1 LIARTRKRLETNVK
15 LAPRDT
21 SPMARFL
28 VPLALVFACFGCSKD
43 SPDSS
48 AAAPTPSA
56 TAAMAS
62 ASAAP
67 PAPAKTPLRV
77 AYSDWPGWTAFEVG
91 IQKGWFKE
99 AGIDVEF
106 SWADYGATLDNFSA
120 GKADAVMVTNGDALV
135 TGAAGA
141 KSKMILLTDY
151 SNGNDKVVGRPG
163 VKSFKD
169 LKGKKVGLE
178 LTLVEQLLF
187 LKGCEKNGLNPK
199 DVTFIG
205 TKTNDTPQV
214 LGSKQVDA
222 IAAWYPIASQA
233 LATVP
238 GSTALFTSA
247 DVPGLIYDSVAVNP
261 TSLAQRHDDWVKFV
275 KVWYKISDYVRDPKT
290 QADAVAIMAAKAGAK
305 VAEYQAA
312 MPGTYFLSAD
322 EAKAK
327 YKKGPG
333 LDSIYGSSTV
343 ANDFNV
349 NNKVYKDAQNIDEYI
364 DSSIVDSL

>member
-1 LIARTRKRLETNVK
+1 MLK
-15 LAPRDT
+15 
-21 SPMARFL
+21 
-28 VPLALVFACFGCSKD
+28 ALLPFTLLLSLSGCSKD
-43 SPDSS
+43 SPDTGATPAPP
-48 AAAPTPSA
+48 AASSA
-56 TAAMAS
+56 TAAVAS
-62 ASAAP
+62 APAA
-67 PAPAKTPLRV
+67 AAKTPLRV

-135 TGAAGA
+135 TGANGA

-163 VKSFKD
+163 IKTFKD
-169 LKGKKVGLE
+169 LKGKKLGLE

-187 LKGCEKNGLNPK
+187 QKGCEKNGLNPK
-199 DVTFIG
+199 DVTLVG

-222 IAAWYPIASQA
+222 IAAWYPIAAQA

-238 GSTALFTSA
+238 GSTPLFTSA
-247 DVPGLIYDSVAVNP
+247 DAPGLIYDSVAVTP

-290 QADAVAIMAAKAGAK
+290 QPDAVAIMAAKAGAK

-312 MPGTYFLSAD
+312 MPGTYFLSLE
-322 EAKAK
+322 EAKTR

-333 LDSIYGSSTV
+333 LESLSGSTAV
-343 ANDFNV
+343 ANTFNLD
-349 NNKVYKDAQNIDEYI
+349 NKVYKDTQNIDEYI

>member
-1 LIARTRKRLETNVK
+1 
-15 LAPRDT
+15 
-21 SPMARFL
+21 MARFL
-28 VPLALVFACFGCSKD
+28 VPLALSLCFFGCSKD
-43 SPDSS
+43 SPDT
-48 AAAPTPSA
+48 APTP
-56 TAAMAS
+56 AAPAASGS
-62 ASAAP
+62 ASAAVA
-67 PAPAKTPLRV
+67 PAPTPAKTPLRV

-135 TGAAGA
+135 TGANGA

-163 VKSFKD
+163 IKTFKD
-169 LKGKKVGLE
+169 LKGKKLGLE

-187 LKGCEKNGLNPK
+187 QKGCEKNGLNAK
-199 DVTFIG
+199 DVTLVG

-238 GSTALFTSA
+238 GSTPLFTSA
-247 DVPGLIYDSVAVNP
+247 DAPGLIYDSVAVTP

-290 QADAVAIMAAKAGAK
+290 QPDAVAIMAAKAGAK
-305 VAEYQAA
+305 VEEYQAA
-312 MPGTYFLSAD
+312 MPGTYFLSLA
-322 EAKAK
+322 EAKAR

-333 LDSIYGSSTV
+333 LDSLAGSTGV
-343 ANDFNV
+343 ANDFNL
-349 NNKVYKDAQNIDEYI
+349 NNKVYKDSQSVDEYI

>member
-1 LIARTRKRLETNVK
+1 
-15 LAPRDT
+15 
-21 SPMARFL
+21 MARFL
-28 VPLALVFACFGCSKD
+28 VPLALSLCFFGCSKD
-43 SPDSS
+43 SPDTP
-48 AAAPTPSA
+48 ATPAAPAPS
-56 TAAMAS
+56 S
-62 ASAAP
+62 GASAATAP
-67 PAPAKTPLRV
+67 TPAPAKTPLRV

-135 TGAAGA
+135 TGANGA

-163 VKSFKD
+163 IKTFKD
-169 LKGKKVGLE
+169 LKGKKLGLE

-187 LKGCEKNGLNPK
+187 QKGCEKNGLSAK
-199 DVTFIG
+199 DVTLVG

-222 IAAWYPIASQA
+222 IAAWYPIAAQA

-238 GSTALFTSA
+238 GSTPLFTSA
-247 DVPGLIYDSVAVNP
+247 DVPGLIYDSVAVTP
-261 TSLAQRHDDWVKFV
+261 TSLAQRRDDWVKFV

-305 VAEYQAA
+305 TEEYAAA
-312 MPGTYFLSAD
+312 MPGTYFLSLA
-322 EAKAK
+322 ESKAR

-333 LDSIYGSSTV
+333 LDSLAGSTGV
-343 ANDFNV
+343 ANDFNLT
-349 NNKVYKDAQNIDEYI
+349 NKVYKDAQSVDEYI

>member
-1 LIARTRKRLETNVK
+1 
-15 LAPRDT
+15 
-21 SPMARFL
+21 
-28 VPLALVFACFGCSKD
+28 
-43 SPDSS
+43 
-48 AAAPTPSA
+48 
-56 TAAMAS
+56 MAS
-62 ASAAP
+62 ASAAAP

-91 IQKGWFKE
+91 IQKGWFKD

-163 VKSFKD
+163 IKAFKD
-169 LKGKKVGLE
+169 LKGKKIGLE

-187 LKGCEKNGLNPK
+187 LKGCEKNGISPK

-222 IAAWYPIASQA
+222 IAAWYPVASQA

-238 GSTALFTSA
+238 GSVALFTSA

-261 TSLAQRHDDWVKFV
+261 ASLAQRHDDWVKFV

-290 QADAVAIMAAKAGAK
+290 QADAVA
-305 VAEYQAA
+305 
-312 MPGTYFLSAD
+312 
-322 EAKAK
+322 
-327 YKKGPG
+327 
-333 LDSIYGSSTV
+333 
-343 ANDFNV
+343 
-349 NNKVYKDAQNIDEYI
+349 
-364 DSSIVDSL
+364 